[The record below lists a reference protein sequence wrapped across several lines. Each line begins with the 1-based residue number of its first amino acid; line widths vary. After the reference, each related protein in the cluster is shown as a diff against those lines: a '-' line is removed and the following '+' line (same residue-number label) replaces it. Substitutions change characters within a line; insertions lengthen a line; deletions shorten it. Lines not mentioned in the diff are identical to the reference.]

1 MADAQPKQ
9 NIRPSLY
16 TIAPHRGFA
25 DALTA
30 GLVAR
35 YRKYH
40 HGLSRLTMLVP
51 NQRAIR
57 AISEAFVRQ
66 SEGGLIL
73 PKMVAIGDLD
83 LGESIGAA
91 LDSLEEDAKIA
102 PAVDAVHRQ
111 FVLARL
117 VSDYAERNNMQHSRP
132 EIFRLAREFG
142 NMLDQL
148 FVEQRELVDLDGV
161 VAEHQDDL
169 ATHWQDS
176 LKMVQYVGQGWL
188 EYLQDHK
195 LTDAVSRRNA
205 LLANAAA
212 HLRNMGDGRDI
223 MAAGITTPAPAVA
236 ALLKSIAFNAN
247 GSVVFPGLDLALEEE
262 VWEGLFA
269 ARMDGD
275 AIIYNDFSNG
285 EINHPQY
292 HMRLLLHRMDVRRD
306 EVRHWHRSGDNAAPP
321 VTSRT
326 ISNIFLP
333 AHFSGRWQNLPA
345 AERRL
350 PNVRLVEAET
360 LGEEAQAIALLAR
373 KALETPE
380 KRVAIITPDR
390 LLARRI
396 ANHLQRWGIAADDS
410 AGRGLCDTPP
420 ATLMLGIA
428 QILASDFAA
437 TETLSVL
444 KHPLVRGDMERKD
457 WLSEVRAMDLAL
469 RGPRLGL
476 GLDAIT
482 KKIDDYLAAR
492 KQPSL
497 SARAD
502 ATDFNAKRPANISDF
517 WQHIYSRFF
526 QALTDLPVVKD
537 AGTEQLSE
545 KHSLAILLRK
555 LVDCADALTQASI
568 WKGSAGRALS
578 DRLRALDEEL
588 RQNDM
593 VCAVIEL
600 PALLRGFLQ
609 DIAVRPAYGQHPR
622 IAIYG
627 LLEARL
633 QRADLMICA
642 GLNAGTWPQ
651 SAKGD
656 PFLAPV
662 VRRKLGMP
670 TLDYSNG
677 LSAHDLASALGAPEC
692 VLVRSKKNVS
702 EVTIASPFLQR
713 IKAVLDSRLHRDD
726 DILML
731 SRLLDRHMQQ
741 VTIPPPA
748 PKPPAEQRQVAISAT
763 DLDRLRGAPFA
774 FYAGKIMNLRSLD
787 PPDAPPSA
795 AWRGTMVHDVLEQW
809 VKEDGGD
816 TAKLP
821 LRMQSF
827 WTAQGDFPLLQA
839 FWRPRLDAAIAWI
852 GEETDA
858 LAAQGRHILFA
869 EEWGRIDYRGI
880 ALSGKVD
887 RMDVGADGDL
897 VIIDYK
903 TGKPPSASMV
913 AEGYAMQ
920 MGVLSIIAEQGG
932 FPVDKTKVGR
942 VEYWSLARK
951 DKKTGFGYRDAPIKE
966 GRKRSGLLWDEFMPK
981 MRDYLDDALD
991 RWIFGEEPFTA
1002 EPNPDYKGFNDF
1014 DHLMRLEEWYGRA
1027 VLDAGEAGSAGNG

>member
-1 MADAQPKQ
+1 VADKRADQ

-51 NQRAIR
+51 NQRAVR

-66 SEGGLIL
+66 SDGGLIL

-83 LGESIGAA
+83 LDESIGAS
-91 LDSLEEDAKIA
+91 LDSLEDDAAIA

-111 FVLARL
+111 FALARL
-117 VSDYAERNNMQHSRP
+117 VREYAQRNNMQHSRP

-142 NMLDQL
+142 TLLDQL
-148 FVEQRELVDLDGV
+148 FVEQRDLADLNDV

-169 ATHWQDS
+169 ASHWQDS

-188 EYLQDHK
+188 QYLQDNG
-195 LTDAVSRRNA
+195 LIDAVSRRNA
-205 LLANAAA
+205 LLANAA
-212 HLRNMGDGRDI
+212 HNLRKMGEGRDI

-236 ALLKSIAFNAN
+236 GLLKSIAFSAN
-247 GSVVFPGLDLALEEE
+247 GSVVFPGLDLALEED

-275 AIIYNDFSNG
+275 DIVYDDFSNG

-306 EVRHWHRSGDNAAPP
+306 EVSHWHRSGDNAAPP

-326 ISNIFLP
+326 ISHIFLP
-333 AHFSGRWQNLPA
+333 AHFSGTWQNLPA
-345 AERRL
+345 PERRL
-350 PNVRLVEAET
+350 PNVRLVETET
-360 LGEEAQAIALLAR
+360 LGEEAQAIALIAR

-380 KRVAIITPDR
+380 KRIAIITPDR

-396 ANHLQRWGIAADDS
+396 ANHLQRWGIEADDS

-420 ATLMLGIA
+420 ATLLLGIA
-428 QILASDFAA
+428 QCLASDFSA
-437 TETLSVL
+437 TDLLSVL
-444 KHPLVRGDMERKD
+444 KHPLVRGDIERKD
-457 WLSEVRAMDLAL
+457 WLTQIRAMDMAL

-476 GLDAIT
+476 GLDAIA
-482 KKIDDYLAAR
+482 KKIEEYTAAR
-492 KQPSL
+492 QS
-497 SARAD
+497 
-502 ATDFNAKRPANISDF
+502 RPKKGREDGDENSPRNLPKV
-517 WQHIYSRFF
+517 WQQIHEQFF
-526 QALTDLPVVKD
+526 QAV
-537 AGTEQLSE
+537 AAMANEEQ
-545 KHSLAILLRK
+545 SLAMCLRK
-555 LVDCADALTQASI
+555 LAECANALTNGDI
-568 WKGSAGRALS
+568 WKGTAGRALS
-578 DRLRALDEEL
+578 DRLRALDEQL
-588 RQNDM
+588 LQND
-593 VCAVIEL
+593 VSCAVMEL

-633 QRADLMICA
+633 QRADIMICA

-651 SAKGD
+651 KSKGD

-692 VLVRSKKNVS
+692 VLVRSKKTMS

-713 IKAVLDSRLHRDD
+713 IKAVLDSRLQRDD
-726 DILML
+726 DILTMA
-731 SRLLDRHMQQ
+731 RMLDRYKPQ
-741 VTIPPPA
+741 VTISAPA
-748 PKPPAEQRQVAISAT
+748 PEPSAEQRQVAISAT
-763 DLDRLRGAPFA
+763 DMDRLRGIPFA

-809 VKEDGGD
+809 VKEDGGIR
-816 TAKLP
+816 AKLAP
-821 LRMQSF
+821 RVEAF
-827 WTAQGDFPLLQA
+827 WSAQGNFPLLQA
-839 FWRPRLDAAIAWI
+839 FWRPRLDDAIAWI

-869 EEWGRIDYRGI
+869 EEWGRMDYRGI
-880 ALSGKVD
+880 ALSGKADRVD
-887 RMDVGADGDL
+887 IDAEGNL
-897 VIIDYK
+897 IIIDYK
-903 TGKPPSASMV
+903 TGNPPSAAMV
-913 AEGYAMQ
+913 AKGYAMQ
-920 MGVLSIIAEQGG
+920 MGVLSIIAEEGG
-932 FPVDKTKVGR
+932 FPGDKTKVGR
-942 VEYWSLARK
+942 VEYWSLARNK
-951 DKKTGFGYRDAPIKE
+951 EKTGFGKRQAPIKDP
-966 GRKRSGLLWDEFMPK
+966 GKKTGLLWDDFLPE
-981 MRDYLDDALD
+981 MRNYLNEALD
-991 RWIFGEEPFTA
+991 RWILGDEPFTA
-1002 EPNPDYKGFNDF
+1002 EANPDYKGYNDY
-1014 DHLMRLEEWYGRA
+1014 DHLMRLEEWSGRA
-1027 VLDAGEAGSAGNG
+1027 VLVSGAKESAGNG

>member
-1 MADAQPKQ
+1 MADARADQ

-40 HGLSRLTMLVP
+40 HGLSRLTLLVP
-51 NQRAIR
+51 NQRAVR

-66 SEGGLIL
+66 SDGGLIL

-83 LGESIGAA
+83 LGESIGAS
-91 LDSLEEDAKIA
+91 LDNLEDDAAIA

-117 VSDYAERNNMQHSRP
+117 VREYAERNNMQHSRP

-142 NMLDQL
+142 TMLDQL
-148 FVEQRELVDLDGV
+148 FVEQRDLTDLNDV

-188 EYLQDHK
+188 QYLQEHK

-205 LLANAAA
+205 LLANAADR
-212 HLRNMGDGRDI
+212 LRHMGDGRNV

-236 ALLKSIAFNAN
+236 GLLKSIAFSAN
-247 GSVVFPGLDLALEEE
+247 GSVVFPGLDLALDDD

-275 AIIYNDFSNG
+275 DILHDDFSNG

-306 EVRHWHRSGDNAAPP
+306 EVSHWHRSGDNAAPP

-326 ISNIFLP
+326 ISHIFLP
-333 AHFSGRWQNLPA
+333 AHFSGTWQNLPA
-345 AERRL
+345 PERRL
-350 PNVRLVEAET
+350 PNVRLLETET
-360 LGEEAQAIALLAR
+360 LGEEAQAIALMAR

-396 ANHLQRWGIAADDS
+396 ANHLQRWGIEADDS

-420 ATLMLGIA
+420 ATLLLGIA
-428 QILASDFAA
+428 QNLASDFAA
-437 TETLSVL
+437 TDLLSVL
-444 KHPLVRGDMERKD
+444 KHPLVRGNMERKD
-457 WLSEVRAMDLAL
+457 WLTEVRAMDMAL

-476 GLDAIT
+476 GLDAIG
-482 KKIDDYLAAR
+482 KKISEYSALR
-492 KQPSL
+492 KPRPTPH
-497 SARAD
+497 SADNDKTGPR
-502 ATDFNAKRPANISDF
+502 NLPAF
-517 WQHIYSRFF
+517 WLHIHQQFF
-526 QALTDLPVVKD
+526 QAIAAIADD
-537 AGTEQLSE
+537 EQSSGQQ
-545 KHSLAILLRK
+545 SLAICLRT
-555 LVDCADALTQASI
+555 LAECADALTNGDI
-568 WKGSAGRALS
+568 WKGAAGRALS

-588 RQNDM
+588 RQND
-593 VCAVIEL
+593 VSCAVMEL

-609 DIAVRPAYGQHPR
+609 DIAVRPSYGQHPR

-692 VLVRSKKNVS
+692 VLVRSKKNMS

-713 IKAVLDSRLHRDD
+713 IKAVLDSRLQRDD
-726 DILML
+726 AILAMA
-731 SRLLDRHMQQ
+731 RNLDRYKPQ
-741 VTIPPPA
+741 VTISAPA
-748 PKPPAEQRQVAISAT
+748 PEPSAEQRQVAISAT
-763 DLDRLRGAPFA
+763 DLDRLRGIPFA
-774 FYAGKIMNLRSLD
+774 FYAAKIMNLRSLD
-787 PPDAPPSA
+787 PPDAAPSA
-795 AWRGTMVHDVLEQW
+795 AWRGIMVHDVLEQW
-809 VKEDGGD
+809 VKEDGGV
-816 TAKLP
+816 TAKLAP
-821 LRMQSF
+821 RMHAF
-827 WTAQGDFPLLQA
+827 WSAQGNFPLLQA

-852 GEETDA
+852 GEETGA
-858 LAAQGRHILFA
+858 LTEQGRHIVFA
-869 EEWGRIDYRGI
+869 EEWGRLDYRGM

-887 RMDVGADGDL
+887 RMDVDANGEL
-897 VIIDYK
+897 IIIDYK
-903 TGKPPSASMV
+903 TGTPPSAAMV

-932 FPVDKTKVGR
+932 FPGDKTKVGR
-942 VEYWSLARK
+942 TEYWSLARNN
-951 DKKTGFGYRDAPIKE
+951 KTGRFGYREAPIKE
-966 GRKRSGLLWDEFMPK
+966 GKKKNGLIWDDFMPV
-981 MRDYLDDALD
+981 MREYLDEALD
-991 RWIFGEEPFTA
+991 RWILGDEPFTA
-1002 EPNPDYKGFNDF
+1002 EPNPDYKGYNDY

-1027 VLDAGEAGSAGNG
+1027 AIISDAKGTAGNG